1 MTQLTQTLNNF
12 SLKPLTHILSAVS
25 NFLIV
30 LFNAYVEART
40 RQAAY
45 ELAKVLKHNRDFAAY
60 SEMELFHM
68 ILDRNLDSVNKTKG

>member
-12 SLKPLTHILSAVS
+12 SLKPLSHILLAVA
-25 NFLIV
+25 NFFIILG
-30 LFNAYVEART
+30 NAYVEART

-45 ELAKVLKHNRDFAAY
+45 ELAKVLKHNRDFANY

-68 ILDRNLDSVNKTKG
+68 IIDRNLDSVNKTKG